1 MMKFGALKKIVGGI
15 APTLGA
21 TLGGPLGGAAGKVI
35 AEVLGCEPTPDAIE
49 KRMQTATAE
58 DLFKIKEAELK
69 YAAKMKELGV
79 DMFELETKDKQDA
92 RAHFSSDWTARAIGL
107 LSLTGFLGYI
117 FLVTL
122 LPPDQNSDTI
132 VSLVLGYLGGT
143 VSAVISF
150 YFGASQSQQN
160 GKDS

>member
-1 MMKFGALKKIVGGI
+1 MSFSKIKNVVGAI

-21 TLGGPLGGAAGKVI
+21 ALGGPIGGAAGKI
-35 AEVLGCEPTPDAIE
+35 IGEVLGCDPTPAAID
-49 KRMQTATAE
+49 KAFRAAGPE
-58 DLFKIKEAELK
+58 DIARIREAELK
-69 YAAKMKELGV
+69 FEAKMKEMDV
-79 DMFELETKDKQDA
+79 DIFELETRDKQDA
-92 RAHFSSDWTARAIGL
+92 RSHFSGDWTARAIGL

-122 LPPDQNSDTI
+122 MPPDQNSDTI

-150 YFGASQSQQN
+150 YFGASQSSN
-160 GKDS
+160 KEK